1 MRFLILVGLAA
12 LAACGSDEKKDPT
25 NAVANPGSE
34 DHTEEADQPAVSV
47 PAAPITPVDFTMPTF
62 APQYPGS
69 TLQAVNSAT
78 AGGMSN
84 HEVRLIT
91 TDDADRI
98 IAFYREKF
106 TAAGLRKTSEFLSGG
121 SGMMSAIGKGRK
133 ASIAIT
139 KEQGHNAVIVT
150 YSGS

>member
-1 MRFLILVGLAA
+1 MLVGLVA

-25 NAVANPGSE
+25 NAVANPKSE
-34 DHTEEADQPAVSV
+34 EHAEEADQPVASV
-47 PAAPITPVDFTMPTF
+47 PAAPITPFDFTMPAF
-62 APQYPGS
+62 APHYPGS
-69 TLQAVNSAT
+69 TLQAANSAT

-91 TDDADRI
+91 TNGADRI
-98 IAFYREKF
+98 IALYREKF
-106 TAAGLRKTSEFLSGG
+106 TAAGMRKTSEFLSGG
-121 SGMMSAIGKGRK
+121 SGIMSAIGKGRK